1 MYTVEVRGRGW
12 NRMGLM
18 PWAGGAEVEGEKRGR
33 KRRKRRK
40 RRKLHDEPCG
50 CASRDLG
57 SGTWDLGD
65 WRLEAKTG
73 VVESGCRVMDAT

>member
-1 MYTVEVRGRGW
+1 
-12 NRMGLM
+12 M
-18 PWAGGAEVEGEKRGR
+18 PWAGGAEVRGSEERKGKKEEK
-33 KRRKRRK
+33 KEEEAARR
-40 RRKLHDEPCG
+40 EPCG